1 MHTSTPHRW
10 SLVGRRVLVT
20 GGTRGI
26 GHAVADECLALGAQV
41 IITARTPDAVETAN
55 RVWRNA
61 GASAWAVVADV
72 TTPAGRA
79 AALAAIQDRLGGLDC
94 LVNNAGTNI
103 RRRAAEYSTEEIE
116 SLLRTNLLGALELSR
131 AAYPLLKSAGPG
143 AAVVNVGSIAGLT
156 AIRTGVAYAAAKA
169 GLHHM
174 TRVLAG
180 EWGPE
185 GIRVNAVAPWY
196 TRTGLVEP
204 LLRDPSYHAEIVA
217 RTPLRRV
224 AEPHEVAALVAFLCM
239 PAASY
244 ISGQVIAVDG
254 GFSAFSF

>member
-1 MHTSTPHRW
+1 MDSSPPDRW
-10 SLVGRRVLVT
+10 SLAGRRALIT

-26 GHAVADECLALGAQV
+26 GRAIADEFLSLGAGV
-41 IITARTPDAVETAN
+41 VITARTPAAVDAAN
-55 RVWRNA
+55 AAWQTA
-61 GASAWAVVADV
+61 GATAWAVTADM
-72 TTPAGRA
+72 TTPAGRTAAVA
-79 AALAAIQDRLGGLDC
+79 AAKERLGGLDC
-94 LVNNAGTNI
+94 LINNVGTNI
-103 RRRAAEYSTEEIE
+103 RRRAIDFSPDEIE
-116 SLLRTNLLGALELSR
+116 SLLRTNLLSALELAR
-131 AAYPLLKSAGPG
+131 AAWPLLKSAAPG
-143 AAVVNVGSIAGLT
+143 AAVINIGSIAGLT

-174 TRVLAG
+174 TRALAG
-180 EWGPE
+180 EWGPD

-196 TRTGLVEP
+196 TRTELVEP
-204 LLRDPSYHAEIVA
+204 LLRDPAYHAEIVA

-239 PAASY
+239 PSASY